1 MPRLLNRRMSTG
13 RTAEGAP
20 FDASTGDG
28 YTFAQV
34 RGMLFPPRPISA
46 LRFGIFEV
54 NLAAHEVRKHGVRV
68 RLSGH
73 AYEILAM
80 LLESPG
86 QVLTREQL
94 RARLWPA
101 ETFVDFEH
109 GLNTAVKKLRA
120 ALGDSPQCPR
130 YIETIPRAGYRFI
143 APVQLDAGRERVAVE
158 SQPALP
164 ATPRLETA
172 QVPRR
177 AIPRAMWIGILG
189 LGIMILTLAVI
200 RVSSRPKI
208 RLVRSTQLT
217 NAARV
222 DRWGRI
228 QTDGVRLFFL
238 ERQGHRWDLM
248 QMPASGGEKQ
258 PFAPSLLNMRVLAV
272 SPDASQMIVAAF
284 TSRSDSLELSLMPAV
299 GGRPLRIGTITATDA
314 VFTPDGKQI
323 TYSTGDG
330 IYMAG
335 LAGTDLRRLVALE
348 GIKRAL
354 DWSPD
359 GRVLRFELEEPKAQ
373 TTAIWETD
381 IGGHPAHPI
390 LPGWDD
396 EPSELSGRWTPNGRY
411 YIFVSHRHGG
421 AQNIWALPEERY
433 AWFAKFRGPVQLST
447 GPITMD
453 QPLLSRDGRR
463 LFVLGSN
470 ERSEYVRYDLR
481 AREYRGL
488 LSGAAALCTS
498 FSSDGQ
504 WVAYCSDDALWLSRA
519 DGSER
524 RELVSRWFHPGIPRI
539 SPNGKELVFEG
550 HPQGKNTPRIYLVSL
565 DGGAPRELVVEQFP
579 TTAPNWS
586 PDGLSLLYCVP
597 TDAGTPAGLY
607 VFDRRTRAKTKLPES
622 AGIWKSAWSPD
633 GKYLAVGSEDSR
645 TIRVSDMASKHWTE
659 VTTGKV
665 LGPAVWSQDSRYIYF
680 QDVLDE
686 GEPVRRMNLQTRR
699 VESVFDCSALL
710 EAGVQ
715 RCGFE
720 DLTPDGSLVLRL
732 TRGDH
737 DIYVLELELP

>member
-1 MPRLLNRRMSTG
+1 MLYRD
-13 RTAEGAP
+13 RT
-20 FDASTGDG
+20 
-28 YTFAQV
+28 
-34 RGMLFPPRPISA
+34 ISP

-54 NLAAHEVRKHGVRV
+54 NLAARELRKHGVRV

-86 QVLTREQL
+86 EILTREQL

-120 ALGDSPQCPR
+120 ALGDSPQRPR

-143 APVQLDAGRERVAVE
+143 APVQLDSRMERAAAE
-158 SQPALP
+158 AQPTLP
-164 ATPRLETA
+164 ATARLEATQA
-172 QVPRR
+172 HRR
-177 AIPRAMWIGILG
+177 AIPRAVWVVTLG
-189 LGIMILTLAVI
+189 LVVTVLTVAVI
-200 RVSSRPKI
+200 RVSSRPK
-208 RLVRSTQLT
+208 VRVVGSTPLT

-238 ERQGHRWDLM
+238 ERQGHRWNLM
-248 QMPASGGEKQ
+248 QMSASGGEKQ
-258 PFAPSLLNMRVLAV
+258 PFDPSLQNMRILAV
-272 SPDASQMIVAAF
+272 SPDASQMIVAPFA
-284 TSRSDSLELSLMPAV
+284 SRSDALELSLLPAV
-299 GGRPLRIGTITATDA
+299 GGRPLRIGAITATDA

-323 TYSTGDG
+323 TYSAGDG

-335 LAGTDLRRLVALE
+335 LEGTDPRKLVAVE

-359 GRVLRFELEEPKAQ
+359 GRVLRFELEDPKAQ
-373 TTAIWETD
+373 TKAIWETD
-381 IGGHPAHPI
+381 IGGHPAHPV

-396 EPSELSGRWTPNGRY
+396 DPSELSGRWTRDGRY
-411 YIFVSHRHGG
+411 YIFVSHHHGG
-421 AQNIWALPEERY
+421 AQNIWALPEERH
-433 AWFAKFRGPVQLST
+433 AWFARFRGPVQLSA

-453 QPLLSRDGRR
+453 QPLLSKDGR

-488 LSGAAALCTS
+488 LGGAAALCTS

-504 WVAYCSDDALWLSRA
+504 WVAYCSGDALWLSRA

-524 RELVSRWFHPGIPRI
+524 HELVSRWFHPGAPRI
-539 SPNGKELVFEG
+539 SPDGKELVFEG
-550 HPQGKNTPRIYLVSL
+550 HPQVRGLPRIYLVSL
-565 DGGAPRELVVEQFP
+565 DGGAPRELIVEQFP
-579 TTAPNWS
+579 ATAPNWS
-586 PDGLSLLYCVP
+586 PDGSSLLYCVP
-597 TDAGTPAGLY
+597 TEAGSAAGLY
-607 VFDRRTRAKTKLPES
+607 VLDRRTGAKTKLPES
-622 AGIWKSAWSPD
+622 AGIWKGAWSPD
-633 GKYLAVGSEDSR
+633 GKHLAVGSEDSR
-645 TIRVSDMASKHWTE
+645 TIRVFDMASHRWTE
-659 VTTGKV
+659 VTKGKV

-686 GEPVRRMNLQTRR
+686 GEPVRRMDLQTRR
-699 VESVFDCSALL
+699 IERVFDCSTLL
-710 EAGVQ
+710 EGGVQ

-720 DLTPDGSLVLRL
+720 DLTPDSSLVLRL

-737 DIYVLELELP
+737 DIYALDLELP

>member
-1 MPRLLNRRMSTG
+1 
-13 RTAEGAP
+13 
-20 FDASTGDG
+20 
-28 YTFAQV
+28 
-34 RGMLFPPRPISA
+34 MLSPARPVPS

-54 NLAAHEVRKHGVRV
+54 SLAAREIRKHGVRV

-86 QVLTREQL
+86 EILTREQL

-120 ALGDSPQCPR
+120 ALGDSPQAPR
-130 YIETIPRAGYRFI
+130 YIETIPRTGYRFI
-143 APVQLDAGRERVAVE
+143 APVEERAAVE
-158 SQPALP
+158 SHPQLP
-164 ATPRLETA
+164 ATPRVETFQA
-172 QVPRR
+172 NRR
-177 AIPRAMWIGILG
+177 AIRRALWVVVLG
-189 LGIMILTLAVI
+189 AAVTILTLAVI
-200 RVSSRPKI
+200 RVTARPRI
-208 RLVRSTQLT
+208 RVVRSTKMT

-238 ERQGHRWDLM
+238 ERQGHRWNLM

-258 PFAPSLLNMRVLAV
+258 PFAPSSQSMRILAV
-272 SPDASQMIVAAF
+272 SPDASQMIIASFA
-284 TSRSDSLELSLMPAV
+284 SRTNSLELSLMPAV
-299 GGRPLRIGTITATDA
+299 GGQPLRIGTLSATDA
-314 VFTPDGKQI
+314 VFTPDGNQI
-323 TYSTGDG
+323 TYSTDDG
-330 IYMAG
+330 IYMAS
-335 LAGTDLRRLVALE
+335 LEGTDARRLVAVH

-359 GRVLRFELEEPKAQ
+359 GHVLRFELEDTKAQ

-381 IGGHPAHPI
+381 IGGHPAHPV
-390 LPGWDD
+390 LPGWDA
-396 EPSELSGRWTPNGRY
+396 EPSELSGRWTPDGRY
-411 YIFVSHRHGG
+411 YIFISHHHGG
-421 AQNIWALPEERY
+421 AQNIWALPEARY
-433 AWFAKFRGPVQLST
+433 AWLARFRRPVQLSA

-453 QPLLSRDGRR
+453 QPLLSRNGHR

-488 LSGAAALCTS
+488 LGGAAALCTS
-498 FSSDGQ
+498 FSSDGE
-504 WVAYCSDDALWLSRA
+504 WVAYCSDDALWLSRT

-524 RELVSRWFHPGIPRI
+524 RELVPKWFHPGAPRI
-539 SPNGKELVFEG
+539 SPDGKELVFEG
-550 HPQGKNTPRIYLVSL
+550 YPQGKNVPRIYLVSL
-565 DGGAPRELVVEQFP
+565 DGGAPRELVTEAFP

-586 PDGLSLLYCVP
+586 PDGASLLYCVP
-597 TDAGTPAGLY
+597 SEASSAGGLY
-607 VFDRRTRAKTKLPES
+607 LLDRRTGAKTKLPES
-622 AGIWKSAWSPD
+622 AGIWKSSWSPD
-633 GKYLAVGSEDSR
+633 GRYVAAGNEDSR
-645 TIRVSDMASKHWTE
+645 EIRVFDVAGQRWTE
-659 VTTGKV
+659 VTKGRV

-699 VESVFDCSALL
+699 VERMFDCSTLL
-710 EAGVQ
+710 EGGAQ

-737 DIYVLELELP
+737 DIYALDLELP

>member
-1 MPRLLNRRMSTG
+1 
-13 RTAEGAP
+13 
-20 FDASTGDG
+20 
-28 YTFAQV
+28 
-34 RGMLFPPRPISA
+34 MLSPTRPISP

-54 NLAAHEVRKHGVRV
+54 NLAARELRKHGVRV

-80 LLESPG
+80 LVESPG
-86 QVLTREQL
+86 EILTREQL

-120 ALGDSPQCPR
+120 ALGDSPQSPR

-143 APVQLDAGRERVAVE
+143 SPVNLETDRGRAAVAA
-158 SQPALP
+158 QRALP
-164 ATPRLETA
+164 AMARLEPA
-172 QVPRR
+172 EARHR
-177 AIPRAMWIGILG
+177 AIPRTVWLVTLG
-189 LGIMILTLAVI
+189 LGVMILTLTLI
-200 RVSSRPKI
+200 TVSSGPRV
-208 RLVRSTQLT
+208 RVVRSTQLT

-238 ERQGHRWDLM
+238 ERQGHRWNLM

-258 PFAPSLLNMRVLAV
+258 LFAPSLQNMRILAV
-272 SPDASQMIVAAF
+272 SPDASQMIVAPFA
-284 TSRSDSLELSLMPAV
+284 SRSDSLELSMMPVV
-299 GGRPLRIGTITATDA
+299 GGRPLRIGAITATDA
-314 VFTPDGKQI
+314 VFTPDGTKI
-323 TYSTGDG
+323 TYSAGDG

-335 LAGTDLRRLVALE
+335 LEGTDPRKLVALD

-359 GRVLRFELEEPKAQ
+359 GRVLRFELEDPKAQ

-381 IGGHPAHPI
+381 IGGHPAHPV
-390 LPGWDD
+390 LSGWDD
-396 EPSELSGRWTPNGRY
+396 EPSELSGRWTPDGRY
-411 YIFVSHRHGG
+411 YIFVSHHHGG
-421 AQNIWALPEERY
+421 TQNIWALPEERY
-433 AWFAKFRGPVQLST
+433 AWFARFRGPVQLST
-447 GPITMD
+447 GPLTMD
-453 QPLLSRDGRR
+453 QPLLSRDGHR

-470 ERSEYVRYDLR
+470 ERSEYVRYDLGS
-481 AREYRGL
+481 REYHGL
-488 LSGAAALCTS
+488 LGGAAALCTS
-498 FSSDGQ
+498 FSSDRQ

-524 RELVSRWFHPGIPRI
+524 RLLVSRWFHPGVPRI
-539 SPNGKELVFEG
+539 SPDGKELAFEG
-550 HPQGKNTPRIYLVSL
+550 HPQSKGVRRVYLVSV

-586 PDGLSLLYCVP
+586 PDGSSLLYCVP
-597 TDAGTPAGLY
+597 TEEGSAAGLY
-607 VFDRRTRAKTKLPES
+607 VLDRRTGVKTKLPES
-622 AGIWKSAWSPD
+622 AGIWKGAWSPD
-633 GKYLAVGSEDSR
+633 GKHLAVGSEDSR
-645 TIRVSDMASKHWTE
+645 TIRVYDMASQRWTE
-659 VTTGKV
+659 VTKGKV
-665 LGPAVWSQDSRYIYF
+665 LSPAVWSQDSRYIYF

-686 GEPVRRMNLQTRR
+686 GEPVRRMSLQTRR
-699 VESVFDCSALL
+699 VERVFDCGALL
-710 EAGVQ
+710 EGGVQ

-737 DIYVLELELP
+737 DIYALGLELP